1 MSEKIIEH
9 SDLPAKL
16 LNDVQGDVIF
26 EQTQPK
32 VCFKR
37 FVLNHINTHY
47 NINIYTI
54 GHLPD
59 NQTCI

>member
-32 VCFKR
+32 VGIK
-37 FVLNHINTHY
+37 
-47 NINIYTI
+47 
-54 GHLPD
+54 HLD
-59 NQTCI
+59 SI